1 MEQLKEKIK
10 NEQKFNVFF
19 EFLVQEN
26 EKFNLTNIT
35 EKSEVFEKH
44 FLDSVSALDE
54 ITDNSKILD
63 VGAGAG
69 FPSIPLA
76 ILKEHCS
83 FTLIDSLNKRI
94 NFLNELKNKLNL
106 KNVQCFHSR
115 VEDFAEKNRE
125 KFDFCVAR
133 AVAPLPTLLE
143 YCAPFVKTGGKII
156 AYKGSNYEEEINES
170 KNAVEKLNLKL
181 KKIVPYALK
190 ECNQTRYLLIFL
202 KLKPCAS
209 IYPRKNNK
217 PRTNPL

>member
-1 MEQLKEKIK
+1 MENLEKKIK
-10 NEQKFNVFF
+10 NNEKFNVFF

-35 EKSEVFEKH
+35 EKNEVYEKH
-44 FLDSVSALDE
+44 FLDSLQALPEIDE
-54 ITDNSKILD
+54 RKNILD

-76 ILKEHCS
+76 IFKEDCS

-115 VEDFAEKNRE
+115 IEDFAEKNKE
-125 KFDFCVAR
+125 KFDICIAR

-143 YCAPFVKTGGKII
+143 YTAPFIKTNGKII
-156 AYKGSNYEEEINES
+156 AYKGSNYKEELNLS
-170 KNAVEKLNLKL
+170 KNAQEKLNVKL
-181 KKIVPYALK
+181 EKIIEYTL
-190 ECNQTRYLLIFL
+190 ENCSQTRFLLIFS
-202 KLKPCAS
+202 KINPCPS
-209 IYPRKNNK
+209 TYPRKNNK